1 MKSYIIGITGG
12 VGSGKSLALEYLSEV
27 YDCIII
33 KADDIGNEVKLKGRE
48 CYNEII
54 DLLGKD
60 ILNEYDEIDKK
71 KMSDII
77 FADPALVEKINAII
91 HPAVRKEIEN
101 IIEDDKGDH
110 AFIVIEAA
118 LLVEADYFDILNELW
133 VVDSSKEIR
142 IKRLMETRGYS
153 LEKCENIMAFQN
165 DTDYYIRSSDLFSE
179 KNPFAEY
186 YGIRVLQNNE
196 GKNELYSKI
205 DNAMEEINGR
215 IE

>member
-91 HPAVRKEIEN
+91 HPAVRKEIET

-153 LEKCENIMAFQN
+153 LEKCESIMAFQN